1 MHRVTGLGWFLL
13 AALVV
18 TVVLAVLAPGAGV
31 VAAVILVLVI
41 LSVVLEGYGANA
53 GWFDVGAASDRKRE
67 VLTSRLKR
75 GRPQWEVTAPDH
87 PDEPQDAI
95 FARERKRRGLG

>member
-1 MHRVTGLGWFLL
+1 MQRLTTLGWFLL
-13 AALVV
+13 AAVVV
-18 TVVLAVLAPGAGV
+18 TAALAVVAPGAGL

-41 LSVVLEGYGANA
+41 LAVVAEGFGANV
-53 GWFDVGAASDRKRE
+53 GWFDMGAASDRKRE
-67 VLTSRLKR
+67 VLSRRLKR
-75 GRPQWEVTAPDH
+75 GRPEWEVTAPDH